1 VSKYLGAKAVH
12 FDLEWLATH
21 NQPTCQKGKQEKKCQ
36 EHDKKR
42 GDESMLKLLT
52 MVKLDD
58 SHMTATT
65 PAGILSLLFY
75 SLGFFVSP
83 FGIDLVN
90 LIFLMDTL
98 LVLQSVFFGKIDS
111 NRCLTHI

>member
-1 VSKYLGAKAVH
+1 MR
-12 FDLEWLATH
+12 
-21 NQPTCQKGKQEKKCQ
+21 C
-36 EHDKKR
+36 
-42 GDESMLKLLT
+42 ESLLKVLT

-65 PAGILSLLFY
+65 PAGILSILFD

-90 LIFLMDTL
+90 LIFLMNHFASA
-98 LVLQSVFFGKIDS
+98 LQS
-111 NRCLTHI
+111 